1 MMNQPYE
8 HVNKLRESC
17 KRMKKCRDAA
27 MQATKR
33 KRNAQE
39 SMDAIPEVSVTDSVP
54 LAAKLQG

>member
-17 KRMKKCRDAA
+17 KRMKSCRDAA
-27 MQATKR
+27 KQAAKR

-39 SMDAIPEVSVTDSVP
+39 SMDAIQPVSVTDTVD
-54 LAAKLQG
+54 LAAKLQR